1 MINIFIADDHAILRD
16 GLKRIL
22 TEEQGINVAGEADN
36 GKEAIRKL
44 RDLNWDILLLDISMP
59 GIGGLELLKRV
70 KKEHPDKKV
79 LVLTQYEDASMALR
93 FLKAGSA
100 GYLTKIEASRELVKA
115 IRKVSQGIK
124 YVAPSMADK
133 LFGELNINES
143 KTSHTSLSDRE
154 YSVLCRIAKGLSLT
168 KIGMELNVSV
178 SAVSTYRNRILNK
191 MNLNSNAEIIR
202 YALDNGLAD

>member
-1 MINIFIADDHAILRD
+1 MINVFIADDHAILRD

-22 TEEQGINVAGEADN
+22 AEERGINVSGEAEN
-36 GKEAIRKL
+36 GKEAILKL
-44 RDLNWDILLLDISMP
+44 RDGNWDILLLDISMP
-59 GIGGLELLKRV
+59 GMGGLDLLKRV
-70 KKEHPDKKV
+70 KKEHPKKNV
-79 LVLTQYEDASMALR
+79 LILTQYEDASMAIR
-93 FLKAGSA
+93 FLKAGSS

-115 IRKVSQGIK
+115 IRKVSQGVR
-124 YVAPSMADK
+124 YVVPSMADK
-133 LFGELNINES
+133 LFGELKINDD

-168 KIGMELNVSV
+168 KIGLELNVSV

-191 MNLNSNAEIIR
+191 MNFSSNAELIR